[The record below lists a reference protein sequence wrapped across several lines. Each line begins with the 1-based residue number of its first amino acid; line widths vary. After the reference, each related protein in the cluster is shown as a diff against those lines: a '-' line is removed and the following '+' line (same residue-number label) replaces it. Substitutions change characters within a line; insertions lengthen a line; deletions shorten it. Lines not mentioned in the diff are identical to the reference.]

1 MLKSIV
7 HKDLH
12 NPNHPGFKKASWL
25 SWLLLSTQTSVIAY
39 TLYFYLNNPDDDFK
53 NLTNIF
59 GIVFL
64 TVCILF
70 LKYSSKI
77 EFLASSINLISL
89 IPVYF
94 SIYISGGIKSVEICW
109 VFLTI
114 FSAYMISSLYIG
126 QLISVLTIAYL
137 AVLFWLDQKGIKV
150 YDSSSTLDS
159 VVTISSV
166 ISIITVFML
175 VFAKSLHRAYEQTEK
190 LKEDQI
196 KILEEKLQQK
206 TIEMSLLRSDIAKD
220 FHDEM
225 GNKLASIS
233 ILAQSVGLKLNNNE
247 QKDVP
252 QMLENIEKRS
262 LELYHGTKDFIWSI
276 DLKSDYVYE
285 IYLYLREFGEVFF
298 NDIEIDFH
306 AFNKVEQDL
315 PHRLQTSASRHLI
328 LIVKEIFTNAA
339 KHSKCNQV
347 GFGMSMNDNLLII
360 NIFDNGC
367 GFDTQKPSKR
377 GLDNIKKRCEMLNA
391 NLSIDSKNKV
401 GTIIEI
407 SIPTQKAFTTH

>member
-25 SWLLLSTQTSVIAY
+25 SWLLFSTQTSIVAY
-39 TLYFYLNNPDDDFK
+39 TLFFYFSNPHDDLKNINN
-53 NLTNIF
+53 LF
-59 GIVFL
+59 GIIFL
-64 TVCILF
+64 SICILF
-70 LKYSSKI
+70 LKYSTKI
-77 EFLASSINLISL
+77 ENLASSINLISL
-89 IPVYF
+89 IPVYI
-94 SIYISGGIKSVEICW
+94 SVYISGGIRSVEICW

-126 QLISVLTIAYL
+126 LLISILTITYL
-137 AVLFWLDQKGIKV
+137 IVLFWLDLKGINTNHS
-150 YDSSSTLDS
+150 DSELNTLLTITS
-159 VVTISSV
+159 VVAIIS
-166 ISIITVFML
+166 VFMM
-175 VFAKSLHRAYEQTEK
+175 VFAKSLHKAYEQTEK
-190 LKEDQI
+190 IKEDQI
-196 KILEEKLQQK
+196 KLLKDILLQK
-206 TIEMSLLRSDIAKD
+206 TKEMSLLRSDIAKD